1 MSSPTRR
8 WIRGAIA
15 ALALVS
21 AACGP
26 GGSLSNSE
34 TYKPPPP
41 LALVVLVDPSTP
53 QMADEL
59 RQLQDVI
66 RTTSTPGESVVVMAL
81 QPSFGQAFTVRKGDN
96 LSAIAAAHGVSL
108 AALEAANPQLGPL
121 SGRDWKLIYSGERV
135 MIPNGASGA
144 ALLLVSKAPAGP
156 PPPQLI
162 RLPQLSSNP
171 TEYQRAQYERKS
183 AADRATN
190 DARIAAWRA
199 GADKAIEPWRQQVLA
214 ELERR
219 TGSPVLGARAP
230 DAAMLSATLTA
241 GLTTLSGL
249 PGRRLLLVMGGGE
262 MGPGAL
268 APRSL
273 VDVNLVVANLADANA
288 AAAWTTAAT
297 NAGAKS
303 VSALDQ
309 ALTRLEL
316 AQVINR

>member
-81 QPSFGQAFTVRKGDN
+81 
-96 LSAIAAAHGVSL
+96 
-108 AALEAANPQLGPL
+108 
-121 SGRDWKLIYSGERV
+121 
-135 MIPNGASGA
+135 
-144 ALLLVSKAPAGP
+144 
-156 PPPQLI
+156 
-162 RLPQLSSNP
+162 
-171 TEYQRAQYERKS
+171 
-183 AADRATN
+183 
-190 DARIAAWRA
+190 
-199 GADKAIEPWRQQVLA
+199 EPWRQQVLA

-303 VSALDQ
+303 VSALDP

>member
-59 RQLQDVI
+59 RHLQDVI

-96 LSAIAAAHGVSL
+96 LSAITAAHGVSL

-171 TEYQRAQYERKS
+171 TEYQRAQYE
-183 AADRATN
+183 
-190 DARIAAWRA
+190 
-199 GADKAIEPWRQQVLA
+199 
-214 ELERR
+214 
-219 TGSPVLGARAP
+219 
-230 DAAMLSATLTA
+230 
-241 GLTTLSGL
+241 
-249 PGRRLLLVMGGGE
+249 
-262 MGPGAL
+262 
-268 APRSL
+268 
-273 VDVNLVVANLADANA
+273 
-288 AAAWTTAAT
+288 
-297 NAGAKS
+297 
-303 VSALDQ
+303 
-309 ALTRLEL
+309 
-316 AQVINR
+316 